1 MRAALRGY
9 QSQAQQPAPNK
20 QQSKR
25 RAAHYPGGR
34 TLKDVHAERGAHLFR
49 TFPRSLS
56 LAFLCS
62 LLSAAQQ
69 RLDGKLSHAV
79 SGARWSESGGDKR
92 ARSVWLSGGSGGAM
106 AGPAPALGSNLAPH
120 PLVLKPAFGV
130 TKPPLRLVSFQS
142 RVRPPRRRGSRW
154 WIAMTQSP
162 LIRASHQKAWA
173 STPWKSTF
181 RATRSTRRSSKSED
195 ARTPAPSPHRA
206 SKRVSARGRPSVS
219 FCP

>member
-1 MRAALRGY
+1 MRAGLQESHRFADHKSRGQDSVRPALRGY

-49 TFPRSLS
+49 TSPRSLS

-69 RLDGKLSHAV
+69 RLDGKHSHAV

-106 AGPAPALGSNLAPH
+106 AAPAPALGSNLAPH

-130 TKPPLRLVSFQS
+130 TKPPHRLVSFQS
-142 RVRPPRRRGSRW
+142 RVRPPRRRFAMVDRNDP
-154 WIAMTQSP
+154 IAFDTSESP
-162 LIRASHQKAWA
+162 KGVGIHAMEVYFPRNAVNQTELEK
-173 STPWKSTF
+173 
-181 RATRSTRRSSKSED
+181 
-195 ARTPAPSPHRA
+195 
-206 SKRVSARGRPSVS
+206 
-219 FCP
+219 